1 MAKPTFEVTRELAV
15 DSAEQLVC
23 VRGELDRSN
32 AKALGDTFRSAVDS
46 GPRVVLLDLSE
57 CSFVD
62 STGLAA
68 IFNGARELKMAGAAL
83 VAVSDNS
90 QIVKLFEMTAM
101 GETVPLFPTR
111 DRALAELDGQ
121 PFKG

>member
-1 MAKPTFEVTRELAV
+1 MAEPNFEVTREVAV

-23 VRGELDRSN
+23 VRGELDRTN
-32 AKALGDTFRSAVDS
+32 AKALQDPFRSAVDS
-46 GPRVVLLDLSE
+46 GARVVLLDLSQ

-68 IFNGARELKMAGAAL
+68 IFNGARELKMAGVAV
-83 VAVSDNS
+83 VAVSTNT
-90 QIVKLFEMTAM
+90 QIVKLFELTAM
-101 GETVPLFPTR
+101 GEAVPMFPTR

-121 PFKG
+121 PIRR